1 MTYSNHFSFGRSFGL
16 LLAMGVGGVMGV
28 GGMGCAPAKPAEAVL
43 ARWRA
48 IPWNMPNPEITKKV
62 EGQRVADS
70 MNGHF
75 TPTRYDNGELCFLA
89 EQPTVSKQL
98 AESKKDVFRIA
109 VADDVNGLKE
119 QDPPTVAATSV
130 TVQKTFASVLG
141 EGTFSEVCFGGSLV
155 KPTTTLVHVEVGPTT
170 DGKKS
175 RIFWT
180 LTDPNKPAAPEPASP
195 GTVQRTRKF

>member
-1 MTYSNHFSFGRSFGL
+1 M
-16 LLAMGVGGVMGV
+16 
-28 GGMGCAPAKPAEAVL
+28 L
-43 ARWRA
+43 ARWKA
-48 IPWNMPNPEITKKV
+48 IPWDMPNPEITKNV
-62 EGQRVADS
+62 DNRRVADS

-75 TPTRYDNGELCFLA
+75 TTTRYESGELCFVA

-109 VADDVNGLKE
+109 VADDVSGLKQ
-119 QDPPTVAATSV
+119 QDPPTIAATSV

-141 EGTFSEVCFGGSLV
+141 EGTISEVCFGGSLV
-155 KPTTTLVHVEVGPTT
+155 RPTTTLVHIEVGPTT

-180 LTDPNKPAAPEPASP
+180 LTDPSKPAPAEPASP
-195 GTVQRTRKF
+195 GRVQRTRKF